1 MNQAINNINDST
13 NPINDTNSIN
23 LSADKNND
31 AMPVNEMPAENEANS
46 LQNETPDNLFIQPT
60 SDIKKPAEEWE
71 TGSLVEV
78 KEVNKPT
85 NLEDKLA
92 DLEAALQAFTPLDD
106 ALAAFGITYEEFNCY
121 LDTLGTDAE
130 SYLKQQYGLGLVS
143 FRSNLAVLAA
153 TKPTAA
159 KLLYDDL
166 VNRGLVGNRDASN
179 NNIVIKFEGD
189 D

>member
-1 MNQAINNINDST
+1 MNQATNINNDT
-13 NPINDTNSIN
+13 ANPIN

-31 AMPVNEMPAENEANS
+31 AMPVSKMPIENEVNL
-46 LQNETPDNLFIQPT
+46 LQNDAPDNLLIQP
-60 SDIKKPAEEWE
+60 SD
-71 TGSLVEV
+71 
-78 KEVNKPT
+78 KEINQPT

-106 ALAAFGITYEEFNCY
+106 ALAAFGITNEEFNCY

-143 FRSNLAVLAA
+143 FRSNLAILAA

-166 VNRGLVGNRDASN
+166 VNRGLVGNRDTSN

>member
-1 MNQAINNINDST
+1 MNQEAINTANNT
-13 NPINDTNSIN
+13 NPIIS
-23 LSADKNND
+23 SADEKVNTMSVSK
-31 AMPVNEMPAENEANS
+31 MPIENEVNS
-46 LQNETPDNLFIQPT
+46 LQNGTPDNLLIQAT
-60 SDIKKPAEEWE
+60 SDTDLSSNNGKLINDN
-71 TGSLVEV
+71 EV
-78 KEVNKPT
+78 KPT

-106 ALAAFGITYEEFNCY
+106 ALAAFGITNEEFNCY
-121 LDTLGTDAE
+121 LDTLGTDVE

-143 FRSNLAVLAA
+143 FRSNLAILAA

-166 VNRGLVGNRDASN
+166 VNRGLVGNRDTTN

>member
-1 MNQAINNINDST
+1 MNQTININNDS
-13 NPINDTNSIN
+13 TNSIN
-23 LSADKNND
+23 LSADEKVN
-31 AMPVNEMPAENEANS
+31 AMSVSKMPIENEANS
-46 LQNETPDNLFIQPT
+46 LQNETDNNLLIQSSSNT
-60 SDIKKPAEEWE
+60 DLPANE
-71 TGSLVEV
+71 SKLINDNEV
-78 KEVNKPT
+78 KPT
-85 NLEDKLA
+85 NLEDKLT

-106 ALAAFGITYEEFNCY
+106 ALAAFGITNEEFNCY

-143 FRSNLAVLAA
+143 FRSNLAILAA

>member
-1 MNQAINNINDST
+1 MNNTTTNNTND
-13 NPINDTNSIN
+13 NQVRELPI
-23 LSADKNND
+23 
-31 AMPVNEMPAENEANS
+31 ENEANL
-46 LQNETPDNLFIQPT
+46 LQNEAPDNLLTQ
-60 SDIKKPAEEWE
+60 S
-71 TGSLVEV
+71 
-78 KEVNKPT
+78 T
-85 NLEDKLA
+85 NLEDKLI

-106 ALAAFGITYEEFNCY
+106 ALAAFGITHEEFNCY

-166 VNRGLVGNRDASN
+166 VNRGLVGKGVDSG

>member
-1 MNQAINNINDST
+1 MNQATINPTNNT
-13 NPINDTNSIN
+13 NPTN
-23 LSADKNND
+23 LSADEKVNT
-31 AMPVNEMPAENEANS
+31 MPVSKMPIENEVNS
-46 LQNETPDNLFIQPT
+46 LQNGTPDNLLIQL
-60 SDIKKPAEEWE
+60 SD
-71 TGSLVEV
+71 
-78 KEVNKPT
+78 KEINQPT
-85 NLEDKLA
+85 NLEDKLT

-106 ALAAFGITYEEFNCY
+106 ALAAFGITNEEFNCY
-121 LDTLGTDAE
+121 LDTLGTDTE

-143 FRSNLAVLAA
+143 FRSNLAILAA

-166 VNRGLVGNRDASN
+166 VNRGLVGNRDTSN

>member
-1 MNQAINNINDST
+1 MNQEAINTANNA
-13 NPINDTNSIN
+13 NSIIS
-23 LSADKNND
+23 SADEKVN
-31 AMPVNEMPAENEANS
+31 AMPVSKMPIENEVNS
-46 LQNETPDNLFIQPT
+46 LQNDTSDNLLIQP
-60 SDIKKPAEEWE
+60 SPDKFLPADE
-71 TGSLVEV
+71 SKLINDNEV
-78 KEVNKPT
+78 KPT
-85 NLEDKLA
+85 KLEDKLT

-106 ALAAFGITYEEFNCY
+106 ALAAFGITNEEFNCY

>member
-1 MNQAINNINDST
+1 MNQETTTNITND
-13 NPINDTNSIN
+13 NQ
-23 LSADKNND
+23 
-31 AMPVNEMPAENEANS
+31 VNQIPAENEVNL
-46 LQNETPDNLFIQPT
+46 LQNDAPDNLLIQP
-60 SDIKKPAEEWE
+60 SPDIKTA
-71 TGSLVEV
+71 
-78 KEVNKPT
+78 

-106 ALAAFGITYEEFNCY
+106 ALAAFGITHEEFNCY

-166 VNRGLVGNRDASN
+166 VNRGLVGKGVDSG

>member
-1 MNQAINNINDST
+1 MNQEAINTANNA
-13 NPINDTNSIN
+13 NSIIS
-23 LSADKNND
+23 SADEKVD
-31 AMPVNEMPAENEANS
+31 AMPVSKMPIENEVNS
-46 LQNETPDNLFIQPT
+46 LQNGTPDNLLIQAT
-60 SDIKKPAEEWE
+60 SDKLLPANE
-71 TGSLVEV
+71 SKLINDNEV
-78 KEVNKPT
+78 KPT

-106 ALAAFGITYEEFNCY
+106 ALAAFGITNEEFNCY

>member
-1 MNQAINNINDST
+1 MNNIITND
-13 NPINDTNSIN
+13 NQVRELPI
-23 LSADKNND
+23 
-31 AMPVNEMPAENEANS
+31 ENEANP
-46 LQNETPDNLFIQPT
+46 LQNEAPDNLLTQP
-60 SDIKKPAEEWE
+60 
-71 TGSLVEV
+71 SLDT
-78 KEVNKPT
+78 KSST
-85 NLEDKLA
+85 NLEDKLI

-106 ALAAFGITYEEFNCY
+106 ALAAFGITHEEFNCY

-159 KLLYDDL
+159 KLLHDDL
-166 VNRGLVGNRDASN
+166 VNRGLVGKSDTSS

>member
-1 MNQAINNINDST
+1 MPNLINEI
-13 NPINDTNSIN
+13 
-23 LSADKNND
+23 
-31 AMPVNEMPAENEANS
+31 PVNQMTIENG
-46 LQNETPDNLFIQPT
+46 TPDNQLIQP
-60 SDIKKPAEEWE
+60 S
-71 TGSLVEV
+71 
-78 KEVNKPT
+78 
-85 NLEDKLA
+85 KLI

-106 ALAAFGITYEEFNCY
+106 ALAAFGITHEEFNCY

-166 VNRGLVGNRDASN
+166 VNRGLVGKGVESD

>member
-1 MNQAINNINDST
+1 MNQETINPT
-13 NPINDTNSIN
+13 NNTNSINDTNPIIS
-23 LSADKNND
+23 SADEKVN
-31 AMPVNEMPAENEANS
+31 AMPVSKTTIENEVNL
-46 LQNETPDNLFIQPT
+46 LQNDAPDNLLIQPSPDT
-60 SDIKKPAEEWE
+60 DLPTNENKLIDNS
-71 TGSLVEV
+71 EV
-78 KEVNKPT
+78 KPT
-85 NLEDKLA
+85 NLEDKLT

-106 ALAAFGITYEEFNCY
+106 ALAAFGITNEEFNCY
-121 LDTLGTDAE
+121 LDTLGMDAE

>member
-1 MNQAINNINDST
+1 MNQTTNINNDST
-13 NPINDTNSIN
+13 NPIN
-23 LSADKNND
+23 LSTDEKID
-31 AMPVNEMPAENEANS
+31 AMPVSKMPIENEANS
-46 LQNETPDNLFIQPT
+46 LQNDTSNNLLIQPSPNT
-60 SDIKKPAEEWE
+60 DLPTNENKLVDNNEVKPA
-71 TGSLVEV
+71 
-78 KEVNKPT
+78 

-121 LDTLGTDAE
+121 LDTLGTDTE

>member
-1 MNQAINNINDST
+1 MNQTTINTANNA
-13 NPINDTNSIN
+13 NPIN
-23 LSADKNND
+23 LSADEKVN
-31 AMPVNEMPAENEANS
+31 AMPVSKMPTENEANS
-46 LQNETPDNLFIQPT
+46 LQNDTSDNLLIQPST
-60 SDIKKPAEEWE
+60 DKFLPANENQLIDN
-71 TGSLVEV
+71 SEV
-78 KEVNKPT
+78 KPT
-85 NLEDKLA
+85 NLEDKLT

-106 ALAAFGITYEEFNCY
+106 ALAAFGITNEEFNCY
-121 LDTLGTDAE
+121 LDTLGMDAE

-166 VNRGLVGNRDASN
+166 VNRGLVGNRDTAN

>member
-1 MNQAINNINDST
+1 MNQATINPTNNT
-13 NPINDTNSIN
+13 NPIN
-23 LSADKNND
+23 LSADKKVD
-31 AMPVNEMPAENEANS
+31 TMPVSKMSIEKAEVNS
-46 LQNETPDNLFIQPT
+46 FQKVETPDNHLLIQP
-60 SDIKKPAEEWE
+60 SD
-71 TGSLVEV
+71 
-78 KEVNKPT
+78 KEINQPT
-85 NLEDKLA
+85 NFEDKLA

-106 ALAAFGITYEEFNCY
+106 ALAAFGITNEEFNCY

-143 FRSNLAVLAA
+143 FRSNLAILAA

-166 VNRGLVGNRDASN
+166 VNRGLVGNRDASS

>member
-1 MNQAINNINDST
+1 MNQEAINTT
-13 NPINDTNSIN
+13 NNANPIN
-23 LSADKNND
+23 LSADEKVN
-31 AMPVNEMPAENEANS
+31 AMPVSKMPIENEVNS
-46 LQNETPDNLFIQPT
+46 LQNDTPNNLLIQSST
-60 SDIKKPAEEWE
+60 DTDLSSNNGKLIND
-71 TGSLVEV
+71 SEV
-78 KEVNKPT
+78 KPT
-85 NLEDKLA
+85 NLEDKLT

-106 ALAAFGITYEEFNCY
+106 ALAAFGITNEEFNCY

>member
-1 MNQAINNINDST
+1 MNQETTTNIT
-13 NPINDTNSIN
+13 N
-23 LSADKNND
+23 AV
-31 AMPVNEMPAENEANS
+31 PVNQTPIENEANP
-46 LQNETPDNLFIQPT
+46 LQNGTPDNLLIQP
-60 SDIKKPAEEWE
+60 SPE
-71 TGSLVEV
+71 S
-78 KEVNKPT
+78 KPT
-85 NLEDKLA
+85 NLEDKLI

-106 ALAAFGITYEEFNCY
+106 ALAAFGITHEEFNCY

-143 FRSNLAVLAA
+143 YRSNLPTLAA

-166 VNRGLVGNRDASN
+166 VNRGLVGKGADGGG

>member
-1 MNQAINNINDST
+1 MNQETTTNITND
-13 NPINDTNSIN
+13 NQVNQIPAEKAEVN
-23 LSADKNND
+23 LLQND
-31 AMPVNEMPAENEANS
+31 APDKLLPTNENKLVDNS
-46 LQNETPDNLFIQPT
+46 
-60 SDIKKPAEEWE
+60 
-71 TGSLVEV
+71 EV
-78 KEVNKPT
+78 KPT

-106 ALAAFGITYEEFNCY
+106 ALAAFGITNEEFNCY
-121 LDTLGTDAE
+121 LDTLGMDAE

-166 VNRGLVGNRDASN
+166 VNRGLVGNRDTSN

>member
-1 MNQAINNINDST
+1 MNQEAINTANN
-13 NPINDTNSIN
+13 TNSIIS
-23 LSADKNND
+23 SADEKVNT
-31 AMPVNEMPAENEANS
+31 MPVSKMPIENEVNS
-46 LQNETPDNLFIQPT
+46 LQNGTPDNLLIQL
-60 SDIKKPAEEWE
+60 SD
-71 TGSLVEV
+71 
-78 KEVNKPT
+78 KEINQPT
-85 NLEDKLA
+85 NLEDKLT
-92 DLEAALQAFTPLDD
+92 DLETALQAFTPLDD
-106 ALAAFGITYEEFNCY
+106 ALAAFGITNEEFNCY
-121 LDTLGTDAE
+121 LDTLGMDAE

-166 VNRGLVGNRDASN
+166 VNRGLVGNRDVSN

>member
-1 MNQAINNINDST
+1 MNQEAINTANNA
-13 NPINDTNSIN
+13 NPIN
-23 LSADKNND
+23 LSADEKVN
-31 AMPVNEMPAENEANS
+31 AMSVSKMPIENEVNS
-46 LQNETPDNLFIQPT
+46 LQNGTPDNLLIQG
-60 SDIKKPAEEWE
+60 DKLLPAN
-71 TGSLVEV
+71 GNKLVDNSEV
-78 KEVNKPT
+78 KPT

-106 ALAAFGITYEEFNCY
+106 ALAAFGITNEEFNCY

>member
-1 MNQAINNINDST
+1 MNQETTTNITND
-13 NPINDTNSIN
+13 NQ
-23 LSADKNND
+23 
-31 AMPVNEMPAENEANS
+31 VNQIPAENEVNL
-46 LQNETPDNLFIQPT
+46 LQNDAPDNLLIQPSPDT
-60 SDIKKPAEEWE
+60 NLPANENKLIND
-71 TGSLVEV
+71 SEV
-78 KEVNKPT
+78 KPT
-85 NLEDKLA
+85 NLEDKLT

-106 ALAAFGITYEEFNCY
+106 ALAAFGITNEEFNCY

-143 FRSNLAVLAA
+143 SRSNLAIFAA

>member
-1 MNQAINNINDST
+1 MNNTTTNNINDNQVSQT
-13 NPINDTNSIN
+13 PI
-23 LSADKNND
+23 
-31 AMPVNEMPAENEANS
+31 ENEANP
-46 LQNETPDNLFIQPT
+46 LQNEAPDNLLTQ
-60 SDIKKPAEEWE
+60 S
-71 TGSLVEV
+71 
-78 KEVNKPT
+78 T
-85 NLEDKLA
+85 NLEDKLI

-106 ALAAFGITYEEFNCY
+106 ALAAFGITHEEFNCY

-143 FRSNLAVLAA
+143 FRSNLATLAA

-166 VNRGLVGNRDASN
+166 VNRGLVGKGADGGG

>member
-1 MNQAINNINDST
+1 MNQEAINTANNA
-13 NPINDTNSIN
+13 NPIN

-31 AMPVNEMPAENEANS
+31 AMPVSKMPIEKAEVNS
-46 LQNETPDNLFIQPT
+46 LQKADTPDNNLLIQSST
-60 SDIKKPAEEWE
+60 DKLLPANE
-71 TGSLVEV
+71 SKLINDSEV
-78 KEVNKPT
+78 KPT
-85 NLEDKLA
+85 NLEDKLT

-106 ALAAFGITYEEFNCY
+106 ALAAFGITNEEFNCY
-121 LDTLGTDAE
+121 LDTLGMDAE

-143 FRSNLAVLAA
+143 FRSNLAILAA

-166 VNRGLVGNRDASN
+166 VNRGLVGNRDTAN

>member
-1 MNQAINNINDST
+1 MNQTININNDST
-13 NPINDTNSIN
+13 NPINDTNSIIS
-23 LSADKNND
+23 SADEKVN
-31 AMPVNEMPAENEANS
+31 AMPVSKMPTENEANS
-46 LQNETPDNLFIQPT
+46 LQNDTSDNLLIQP
-60 SDIKKPAEEWE
+60 SPNKLLPANENQLIDN
-71 TGSLVEV
+71 SEV
-78 KEVNKPT
+78 KPT
-85 NLEDKLA
+85 NLEDKLT

-106 ALAAFGITYEEFNCY
+106 ALAAFGITNEEFNCY
-121 LDTLGTDAE
+121 LDTLGMDAE

-166 VNRGLVGNRDASN
+166 VNRGLVGNRDTAN

>member
-1 MNQAINNINDST
+1 MTNENNNTI
-13 NPINDTNSIN
+13 
-23 LSADKNND
+23 
-31 AMPVNEMPAENEANS
+31 PVNQLPIENEANL
-46 LQNETPDNLFIQPT
+46 LQNEAPDNL
-60 SDIKKPAEEWE
+60 S
-71 TGSLVEV
+71 
-78 KEVNKPT
+78 T
-85 NLEDKLA
+85 NLEDKLI

-106 ALAAFGITYEEFNCY
+106 ALAAFGITHEEFNCY

-143 FRSNLAVLAA
+143 FRSNLATLAA

-166 VNRGLVGNRDASN
+166 VNRGLVGNRDATN

>member
-1 MNQAINNINDST
+1 MNNIITND
-13 NPINDTNSIN
+13 NQ
-23 LSADKNND
+23 
-31 AMPVNEMPAENEANS
+31 VNQMTTENEVNP
-46 LQNETPDNLFIQPT
+46 LQNNTPDNLLVQP
-60 SDIKKPAEEWE
+60 S
-71 TGSLVEV
+71 S
-78 KEVNKPT
+78 T
-85 NLEDKLA
+85 NLEDKLI

-106 ALAAFGITYEEFNCY
+106 ALAAFGITHEEFNCY

-166 VNRGLVGNRDASN
+166 VNRGLVGKGVDGGG

>member
-1 MNQAINNINDST
+1 MNQATINPT
-13 NPINDTNSIN
+13 NNANSIN

-31 AMPVNEMPAENEANS
+31 AMSVSKMPAENEVNL
-46 LQNETPDNLFIQPT
+46 LQNDAPDNLLIQPL
-60 SDIKKPAEEWE
+60 D
-71 TGSLVEV
+71 
-78 KEVNKPT
+78 KEINQPT

-106 ALAAFGITYEEFNCY
+106 ALAAFGITNEEFNCY

>member
-1 MNQAINNINDST
+1 MNQEAINTANNA
-13 NPINDTNSIN
+13 NPIIS
-23 LSADKNND
+23 SADKNND
-31 AMPVNEMPAENEANS
+31 AMPVSKMPIENEVNS
-46 LQNETPDNLFIQPT
+46 LQNDTSDNLLIQPSPNT
-60 SDIKKPAEEWE
+60 DSPANN
-71 TGSLVEV
+71 GKLINDNEV
-78 KEVNKPT
+78 KPT

-106 ALAAFGITYEEFNCY
+106 ALAAFGITHEEFNCY

>member
-1 MNQAINNINDST
+1 MNQAININNDST
-13 NPINDTNSIN
+13 NPTDE
-23 LSADKNND
+23 K
-31 AMPVNEMPAENEANS
+31 V
-46 LQNETPDNLFIQPT
+46 ETPDNHLLIQP
-60 SDIKKPAEEWE
+60 SPVNESKLIND
-71 TGSLVEV
+71 SEV
-78 KEVNKPT
+78 KPT
-85 NLEDKLA
+85 NLEDKLT

-106 ALAAFGITYEEFNCY
+106 ALAAFGITNEEFNCY

-166 VNRGLVGNRDASN
+166 VNRGLVGNRDTAN

>member
-1 MNQAINNINDST
+1 MNQATINPT
-13 NPINDTNSIN
+13 NNTNSIIS
-23 LSADKNND
+23 SADEKVD
-31 AMPVNEMPAENEANS
+31 AMPVSKTPIKNEANS
-46 LQNETPDNLFIQPT
+46 LQNDAPDNLLIQPSPDT
-60 SDIKKPAEEWE
+60 NLPSNNSKLIND
-71 TGSLVEV
+71 SEV
-78 KEVNKPT
+78 KST
-85 NLEDKLA
+85 NLEDKLT

-106 ALAAFGITYEEFNCY
+106 ALAAFGITNEEFNCY
-121 LDTLGTDAE
+121 LDTLGTDVE

>member
-1 MNQAINNINDST
+1 MNQATINPT
-13 NPINDTNSIN
+13 NNANPIN
-23 LSADKNND
+23 LSADEKAN
-31 AMPVNEMPAENEANS
+31 AIPVSKMPIENEVNS
-46 LQNETPDNLFIQPT
+46 LQNDTSGNLLIQPVD
-60 SDIKKPAEEWE
+60 S
-71 TGSLVEV
+71 
-78 KEVNKPT
+78 KPT
-85 NLEDKLA
+85 NLEDKLT

-106 ALAAFGITYEEFNCY
+106 ALASFGITNEEFNCY

-166 VNRGLVGNRDASN
+166 VNRGLVGNRDTAN

>member
-1 MNQAINNINDST
+1 MNQETTTNITND
-13 NPINDTNSIN
+13 NQ
-23 LSADKNND
+23 
-31 AMPVNEMPAENEANS
+31 VNQIPAENEVNL
-46 LQNETPDNLFIQPT
+46 LQNDAPDKLLPT
-60 SDIKKPAEEWE
+60 NENK
-71 TGSLVEV
+71 LVDNSEV
-78 KEVNKPT
+78 KPT

-106 ALAAFGITYEEFNCY
+106 ALAAFGITNEEFNCY

-143 FRSNLAVLAA
+143 FRSNLAILAA

>member
-23 LSADKNND
+23 LSADEKVNTVPVSK
-31 AMPVNEMPAENEANS
+31 MPIENEVNS
-46 LQNETPDNLFIQPT
+46 LQNDTPDNLLIQPSPNT
-60 SDIKKPAEEWE
+60 DSPANENQLID
-71 TGSLVEV
+71 SSEV
-78 KEVNKPT
+78 KST

-106 ALAAFGITYEEFNCY
+106 ALAAFGITNEEFNCY

-166 VNRGLVGNRDASN
+166 VNRGLVGNREASN

>member
-1 MNQAINNINDST
+1 MNQEVSNITND
-13 NPINDTNSIN
+13 NQ
-23 LSADKNND
+23 
-31 AMPVNEMPAENEANS
+31 VNQIPAENEANP
-46 LQNETPDNLFIQPT
+46 LQNGTSDNLLIQP
-60 SDIKKPAEEWE
+60 SPDIKTA
-71 TGSLVEV
+71 
-78 KEVNKPT
+78 
-85 NLEDKLA
+85 NLEDKLI

-106 ALAAFGITYEEFNCY
+106 ALAAFGITHEEFNCY

-166 VNRGLVGNRDASN
+166 VNRGLVGKGADGGG

>member
-1 MNQAINNINDST
+1 MNQTINVNNDST

-23 LSADKNND
+23 LSTDEKVN
-31 AMPVNEMPAENEANS
+31 AMPVSKMPIENEVNS
-46 LQNETPDNLFIQPT
+46 LQNDTPDNLLIQPSPNT
-60 SDIKKPAEEWE
+60 DLAANESKLINDNEITKPA
-71 TGSLVEV
+71 
-78 KEVNKPT
+78 
-85 NLEDKLA
+85 NLEDKLT

-106 ALAAFGITYEEFNCY
+106 ALAAFGITNEEFNCY

-143 FRSNLAVLAA
+143 FRSNLAILAA

-166 VNRGLVGNRDASN
+166 VNRGLVGNRDTTN

>member
-1 MNQAINNINDST
+1 MNNITTINTNDNQVNQT
-13 NPINDTNSIN
+13 PI
-23 LSADKNND
+23 
-31 AMPVNEMPAENEANS
+31 ENEANL
-46 LQNETPDNLFIQPT
+46 LQNEAPDNLLIQP
-60 SDIKKPAEEWE
+60 SPDIKTA
-71 TGSLVEV
+71 
-78 KEVNKPT
+78 
-85 NLEDKLA
+85 NLEDKLI

-106 ALAAFGITYEEFNCY
+106 ALAAFGITHEEFNCY

-166 VNRGLVGNRDASN
+166 VNRGLVGKGVDGGG

>member
-1 MNQAINNINDST
+1 MNQETTTNITND
-13 NPINDTNSIN
+13 NQVNQMPI
-23 LSADKNND
+23 
-31 AMPVNEMPAENEANS
+31 ENEANS
-46 LQNETPDNLFIQPT
+46 LQNGTPDNLLIQPA
-60 SDIKKPAEEWE
+60 D
-71 TGSLVEV
+71 
-78 KEVNKPT
+78 KEINQPT
-85 NLEDKLA
+85 NLEDKLT

-106 ALAAFGITYEEFNCY
+106 ALAAFGITHEEFNCY

-166 VNRGLVGNRDASN
+166 VNRGIQQFSCQWLVNYYRFN
-179 NNIVIKFEGD
+179 HYYYYICI
-189 D
+189 

>member
-1 MNQAINNINDST
+1 MNQEAINTANNA
-13 NPINDTNSIN
+13 NPIN
-23 LSADKNND
+23 LSADEKVN
-31 AMPVNEMPAENEANS
+31 AMSVSKMPIENEVNS
-46 LQNETPDNLFIQPT
+46 LQNGTPNNLLIQSSTDTDLSSNNGKLINDN
-60 SDIKKPAEEWE
+60 
-71 TGSLVEV
+71 EV
-78 KEVNKPT
+78 KPT
-85 NLEDKLA
+85 NLEDKLT

-106 ALAAFGITYEEFNCY
+106 ALAAFGITHEEFNCY
-121 LDTLGTDAE
+121 LDTLGTDVE

-166 VNRGLVGNRDASN
+166 VNRGLVGNRDTTN